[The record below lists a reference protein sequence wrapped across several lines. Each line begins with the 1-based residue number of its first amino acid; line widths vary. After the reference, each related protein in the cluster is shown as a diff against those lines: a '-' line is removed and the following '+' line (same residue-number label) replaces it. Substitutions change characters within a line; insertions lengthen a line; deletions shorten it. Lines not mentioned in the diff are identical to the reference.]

1 MPNRELSNQLGTLHW
16 LLQTC
21 YGPSNTWDHQDFT
34 AKLKVG
40 VEKPEMLLD
49 LQLAKI
55 SAHIPVRIFDSVAV
69 TTLQLLQRSM
79 RIAMS
84 SKTLLSLELL
94 FVALLASQKLALPH
108 ASRKK
113 EHYRYGT
120 EINSLYQQGDSW
132 FCLEN
137 QHHVCSSFPGLYNWN
152 NVPLSTLWGLTEV
165 ITGLGRGCV
174 FKTKNL
180 LFAVQMWSMLMLQ
193 VAKKI
198 SSDHSK

>member
-1 MPNRELSNQLGTLHW
+1 
-16 LLQTC
+16 
-21 YGPSNTWDHQDFT
+21 
-34 AKLKVG
+34 
-40 VEKPEMLLD
+40 MLFD
-49 LQLAKI
+49 LQLAKM
-55 SAHIPVRIFDSVAV
+55 SAHIPVRIFGSVAV
-69 TTLQLLQRSM
+69 TSLHLLQRSM

-113 EHYRYGT
+113 NTTGMALKSIHCISKGT
-120 EINSLYQQGDSW
+120 AGSLWRTNTMSVRAFQGATT
-132 FCLEN
+132 
-137 QHHVCSSFPGLYNWN
+137 GLMYLWT
-152 NVPLSTLWGLTEV
+152 TLWGLTEV

-180 LFAVQMWSMLMLQ
+180 LFAVQMWSVLMLQ

>member
-1 MPNRELSNQLGTLHW
+1 M
-16 LLQTC
+16 
-21 YGPSNTWDHQDFT
+21 FF
-34 AKLKVG
+34 
-40 VEKPEMLLD
+40 D
-49 LQLAKI
+49 LQLAKM
-55 SAHIPVRIFDSVAV
+55 SAHIPVRIFGSVAV
-69 TTLQLLQRSM
+69 TSLHLLQRSM

-113 EHYRYGT
+113 TLKSIHCISKGT
-120 EINSLYQQGDSW
+120 AGSVWRTNTMSVRAFQGATTDLMYLW
-132 FCLEN
+132 T
-137 QHHVCSSFPGLYNWN
+137 
-152 NVPLSTLWGLTEV
+152 TLWGLTEV

-180 LFAVQMWSMLMLQ
+180 LFAVQMWSVLMLR